1 MRWDAIH
8 FLATA
13 ERGYQ
18 YEQQWAFLP
27 GISTTIRSF
36 NGLLGHEH
44 GLKGVSLLISL
55 LTVDSF
61 RVLHEL
67 SRIHLGS
74 DDLAHITC
82 VLALIPSSPATLFA
96 APYNE
101 PFFTYLSYRGTCSP
115 SLNLIWGSQSFVQG
129 CCSALVGNGYWRP
142 CPLQPPLDS
151 AQMECFL
158 QDSSSGEYSSTLAS
172 LNFLGSA
179 FGRFSQPYTQPFLH
193 GSSSYPFSTT
203 TTPAITHSACQML

>member
-1 MRWDAIH
+1 MILNLVLDALHNLVPLFDRSSLLVRPSTSSLVRWDAIH
-8 FLATA
+8 FLAAA

-27 GISTTIRSF
+27 GISTTIRAF
-36 NGLLGHEH
+36 TALLGHEH

-74 DDLAHITC
+74 DDLANITC

-101 PFFTYLSYRGTCSP
+101 PFFTYLSYRG
-115 SLNLIWGSQSFVQG
+115 
-129 CCSALVGNGYWRP
+129 
-142 CPLQPPLDS
+142 
-151 AQMECFL
+151 M
-158 QDSSSGEYSSTLAS
+158 
-172 LNFLGSA
+172 
-179 FGRFSQPYTQPFLH
+179 
-193 GSSSYPFSTT
+193 
-203 TTPAITHSACQML
+203 